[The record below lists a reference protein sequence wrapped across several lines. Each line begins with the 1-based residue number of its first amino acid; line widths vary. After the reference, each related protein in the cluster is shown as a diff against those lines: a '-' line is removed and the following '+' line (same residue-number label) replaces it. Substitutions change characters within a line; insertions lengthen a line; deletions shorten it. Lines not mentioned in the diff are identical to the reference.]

1 MPFLFLVV
9 AEGLTG
15 LVREARR
22 ACLFKGVEV
31 GSLRVQVDLLQFAND
46 TLFFCEPSY
55 HNMLVVKAILK
66 SFELV
71 SRLRINFHKSEVRS
85 VSISQLDKFLFSKCL
100 NCRKM
105 DLPFKYL
112 SMVVDGN
119 PRRVKFWNPI
129 VDKIRSRLAT

>member
-9 AEGLTG
+9 VEGLTR

-31 GSLRVQVDLLQFAND
+31 GSSRVQLDLLQFAND

-66 SFELV
+66 LFELV
-71 SRLRINFHKSEVRS
+71 SGLRINFHKSEVRS
-85 VSISQLDKFLFSKCL
+85 VGISQLDKFLFFKCL
-100 NCRKM
+100 NCRQM
-105 DLPFKYL
+105 NLPFKYL
-112 SMVVDGN
+112 CMVVDGN
-119 PRRVKFWNPI
+119 PRKVEF
-129 VDKIRSRLAT
+129 